1 MTNHQNEYFPTVRGG
16 ITAAKGFQA
25 AGLHCGIK
33 KEKKD
38 LAVIFSE
45 LPAPVAAVFTTNRT
59 VAEPLIVDKLQLKNN
74 HKCSAVIINSGNAN
88 ACTGR
93 RGLEDAW
100 TTIKEAARALKLP
113 RKHVLVSSTGVIGKP
128 LPIGKLKAGVRTAA
142 KQLGRD
148 GHADAAEA
156 ILTTDT
162 HPKEYAAR
170 FRIGS
175 KSVTIG
181 GMAKGSGMIAPNMAT
196 MLAFVTTDV
205 VISHTLL
212 QRALKKA
219 VTKTFNRITVD
230 GDTSTN
236 DMVLLLANGL
246 AANLAIRTLNPA
258 YEMFYAGLEQVLSAL
273 AKMIARDGEGATKL
287 IEVVVTGAKEE
298 EDAVLAARAIAN
310 SNLVKTAVHGADA
323 NWGRILA
330 AVGYS
335 GVVFSPEKVEISFD
349 HLPILRRNFRAN
361 FSEEKARAALSNEHV
376 NITVDLNLG
385 RKSATFWTCDLSRE
399 YVSINANYRT

>member
-1 MTNHQNEYFPTVRGG
+1 VTNHHNGYLQTVNGG

-25 AGLHCGIK
+25 TGLHCGIK

-45 LPAPVAAVFTTNRT
+45 LPATTAAVFTTNRT
-59 VAEPLIVDKLQLKNN
+59 LAEPLIVDKLQLRDN
-74 HKCSAVIINSGNAN
+74 HTCSAIIINSGNAN

-93 RGLEDAW
+93 RGLKDAW
-100 TTIKEAARALKLP
+100 TTIKEAAKAFQLP
-113 RKHVLVSSTGVIGKP
+113 TKHVLVSSTGVIGKP
-128 LPIGKLKAGVRTAA
+128 LPIAKLKGGIRAAA
-142 KQLGRD
+142 KQLSRD
-148 GHADAAEA
+148 GHAKAAEA

-162 HPKEYAAR
+162 HPKECAVR
-170 FRIGS
+170 FSVGS

-196 MLAFVTTDV
+196 MLAFVTTDA
-205 VISHTLL
+205 VISYQLL
-212 QRALKKA
+212 EKALKEA
-219 VTKTFNRITVD
+219 VAKTFNRITVD

-246 AANLAIRTLNPA
+246 AGNLAIQTRGPSF
-258 YEMFYAGLEQVLSAL
+258 EKFCVGLEQVLAAL

-287 IEVVVTGAKEE
+287 IEVVVTGAKAE
-298 EDAVLAARAIAN
+298 EDAIVAARAIAN

-323 NWGRILA
+323 NWGRIIA

-335 GVVFSPEKVEISFD
+335 GIAFSPEKVEISFD
-349 HLPILRRNFRAN
+349 HLPILQRNFKAS
-361 FSEEKARAALSNEHV
+361 FSERKAHAALSKKHV

-385 RKSATFWTCDLSRE
+385 KKSATFWTCDLSRE
-399 YVSINANYRT
+399 YVAINANYRT

>member
-1 MTNHQNEYFPTVRGG
+1 VTNLLSKYFPTVRGG
-16 ITAAKGFQA
+16 IAAAKGFQA

-33 KEKKD
+33 KGKKD

-45 LPAPVAAVFTTNRT
+45 LPATVAAVFTTNRT
-59 VAEPLIVDKLQLKNN
+59 LAEPLIVDKLQLKSN
-74 HKCSAVIINSGNAN
+74 HTCSAVVINSGNAN

-100 TTIKEAARALKLP
+100 TTIKEAARTLKLP
-113 RKHVLVSSTGVIGKP
+113 SKHVLVSSTGVIGKT
-128 LPIGKLKAGVRTAA
+128 LPIGRLKAGIRVAA
-142 KQLGRD
+142 KHLSQD
-148 GHADAAEA
+148 GHSEAAEA
-156 ILTTDT
+156 ILTTDR
-162 HPKEYAAR
+162 HPKESAVR

-175 KSVTIG
+175 KTVTIG

-196 MLAFVTTDV
+196 MLAFVTTDA

-212 QRALKKA
+212 QRALQKA
-219 VTKTFNRITVD
+219 VAGTFNRITVD

-246 AANLAIRTLNPA
+246 AKNLPIRTLGPT
-258 YEMFYAGLEQVLSAL
+258 YEKFYAGLEHVLATL
-273 AKMIARDGEGATKL
+273 AKMIAQDGEGATKL
-287 IEVVVTGAKEE
+287 IEVVVTGAKREG
-298 EDAVLAARAIAN
+298 DAVLAARAIAN

-323 NWGRILA
+323 NWGRIIA

-335 GVVFSPEKVEISFD
+335 GIAFTPERVEISFD
-349 HLPILRRNFRAN
+349 HLPILQKNFKAT
-361 FSEEKARAALSNEHV
+361 FSEEKARAALSKKHV

-385 RKSATFWTCDLSRE
+385 KKSATYWTCDLSRE
-399 YVSINANYRT
+399 YVSINASYRT

>member
-1 MTNHQNEYFPTVRGG
+1 VTDHRNKHFPTVKGG

-25 AGLHCGIK
+25 TGLHCGIK

-38 LAVIFSE
+38 LAVIFSV
-45 LPAPVAAVFTTNRT
+45 LPATAAAVFTTNRT
-59 VAEPLIVDKLQLKNN
+59 FAEPLIIDKLQLKNN
-74 HKCSAVIINSGNAN
+74 HTCSAVIINSGNAN
-88 ACTGR
+88 ACTGQ
-93 RGLEDAW
+93 RGREDAW
-100 TTIKEAARALKLP
+100 TTIKETAKALKLP
-113 RKHVLVSSTGVIGKP
+113 TKHVLVSSTGVIGKP
-128 LPIGKLKAGVRTAA
+128 LPIAKLKAGIRVAA
-142 KQLGRD
+142 KQLSRD
-148 GHADAAEA
+148 GHAKAAEA

-162 HPKEYAAR
+162 HPKEYAVR
-170 FRIGS
+170 FSIGS
-175 KSVTIG
+175 KSVTVG

-205 VISHTLL
+205 VISHALL
-212 QRALKKA
+212 QRALQKA
-219 VTKTFNRITVD
+219 VARTFNRITVD

-246 AANLAIRTLNPA
+246 AGNPAIRTLGPA
-258 YEMFYAGLEQVLSAL
+258 YEKFYAGLEQVLATL

-287 IEVVVTGAKEE
+287 IEVVVTGAKQEG
-298 EDAVLAARAIAN
+298 DAVLAARAIAN

-335 GVVFSPEKVEISFD
+335 GIAFSPEKVEISFD
-349 HLPILRRNFRAN
+349 HLPILQRNFKAN
-361 FSEEKARAALSNEHV
+361 FSERKARAALSKEHV

-385 RKSATFWTCDLSRE
+385 KKSATFWTCDLSRE
-399 YVSINANYRT
+399 YVTINANYRT